1 MAGLMFM
8 QIFLRHQMKDNA
20 VLYAFSFGD
29 LMQNMFIWYT
39 SCVIFCVTMRKET
52 EEEELE
58 EEFKIDAI
66 ALIVVYI
73 FSGNKISFNS
83 TSMKKLLC
91 SYFSN

>member
-20 VLYAFSFGD
+20 VLYAFSFGE

-83 TSMKKLLC
+83 TGMKKLLC